1 MQDSLRMGYVGGGA
15 SGPPRAGSPIRL
27 AGALLLALALFTPLL
42 SACAPDAA
50 TTAQTNKTKLDNELT
65 AATKAGVPARRLEP
79 IIAQEDALAAST
91 SGGSTGAYQT
101 AATGYTTLYNQVVA
115 LTKQTPDQAQAQTTS
130 DLGALKAAL
139 ATAEGAGYAD
149 VTTAA
154 QQFDPSVP
162 VATQQL
168 AAATT
173 TRQYF
178 AADGYILDQ
187 LAAVNL
193 ILPDYQQIQALTTL
207 VNQETA
213 ALAGPQQKHVLECAT
228 EGGEI
233 PSYGNVPAQF
243 WSAQNDYP
251 IAARNPVMVTSQP
264 QGVSYYFSA
273 WPTQALAAFSSARNA
288 DDFAALSVELQGQVA
303 TLTADA
309 NPAKLAHDQVAAA
322 VARFQHDVDTYQAEA
337 QANNAF
343 LKSHRASAKDV
354 PDYRGVW
361 ALTNNPNGY
370 APPDD
375 FYPNVPDFQ
384 VDASFAQQATQDAQ
398 TLAAAKTSS
407 DFDALTKTVQAQEQK
422 LAFPLV
428 KVEAFY
434 DTNITLVALIAQGQ
448 STTTNVTYAGT
459 LYKTPNAYEYADD
472 NLRYDKRDTVGIEDA
487 QIRLDQSAYR
497 EGYVS
502 GAEKMADYQAVE
514 NEAQMFIHNLSA
526 MITNLAQMPKDN
538 TARKAWSMTSHQTDI
553 DLIDYYGLQNTKV
566 IVVSLR
572 EQKARLYE
580 NGKLV
585 IGASGKPDAFD
596 VTTGSPDKPSPPG
609 IHCALPPLK
618 GPPGGDIFKSADP
631 PGSPFY
637 YNPTPVHFSF
647 GYSLYGY
654 YLHDGWWRDNTEM
667 GYLTNLPHYDP
678 AAFNGGSHGCINFHY
693 SNGDMAKVF
702 AFASVGIP
710 IIDY

>member
-1 MQDSLRMGYVGGGA
+1 MQDSSRMGFAGGRM
-15 SGPPRAGSPIRL
+15 SGPPRTGSPIRL
-27 AGALLLALALFTPLL
+27 AGALLLALTLFVPLL

-50 TTAQTNKTKLDNELT
+50 STAQTNKTKLDTELS
-65 AATKAGVPARRLEP
+65 AATRAGVPARRLEP
-79 IIAQEDALAAST
+79 IIAQEDTLAASA

-101 AATGYTTLYNQVVA
+101 AAAGYTTLYNQVVA
-115 LTKQTPDQAQAQTTS
+115 LTKLTPGQAQAQTTS
-130 DLGALKAAL
+130 DLSALQSSL
-139 ATAEGAGYAD
+139 ATAKGAGYAD

-154 QQFDPSVP
+154 QQFDPSVA
-162 VATQQL
+162 VAQQQL
-168 AAATT
+168 TAASTT
-173 TRQYF
+173 KAYF

-207 VNQETA
+207 VSKETA
-213 ALAGPQQKHVLECAT
+213 ALAGPQQKTVLECAT

-243 WSAQNDYP
+243 WTKQSDGPVNAP
-251 IAARNPVMVTSQP
+251 SPVMVTSQP
-264 QGVSYYFSA
+264 QGVSYYFSS
-273 WPTQALAAFSSARNA
+273 WPTQALTAFSSARNA
-288 DDFAALSVELQGQVA
+288 DDFAALGVELQGQVA

-309 NPAKLAHDQVAAA
+309 DPAKLAHDQVAAT
-322 VARFQHDVDTYQAEA
+322 VARFQNDVNTYQAEA

-361 ALTNNPNGY
+361 ALTNNPQGY

-384 VDASFAQQATQDAQ
+384 VDASFAQLATQDAQ
-398 TLAAAKTSS
+398 TLAAANASS
-407 DFDALTKTVQAQEQK
+407 DLAALTQTVQQQEQK

-448 STTTNVTYAGT
+448 STTTNVTYRGT

-472 NLRYDKRDTVGIEDA
+472 TLRYDKRDTVGVEDA

-497 EGYVS
+497 EGYDS
-502 GAEKMADYQAVE
+502 GAEKMADYLAVE
-514 NEAQMFIHNLSA
+514 KEAQMFIHNLSA

-538 TARKAWSMTSHQTDI
+538 NARKAWSMTSHQTDL

-572 EQKARLYE
+572 EQKARLYQ

-585 IGASGKPDAFD
+585 LGANGKPYAFD
-596 VTTGSPDKPSPPG
+596 VTTGSPDKPSPAG

-637 YNPTPVHFSF
+637 YQPTPVHYSF

-693 SNGDMAKVF
+693 SNGDMGKVF
-702 AFASVGIP
+702 AFATVGIP
-710 IIDY
+710 VIDY